1 MKRGIMKTL
10 VGNRCLTIKTKM
22 TMKKILFVV
31 AAVAS
36 MVFTACNKEEF
47 SVIENAAV
55 GTIEFTASFDAETKT
70 TLNNGKTEWLKGD
83 EISINGVKFTA
94 NEAGASVKFT
104 NAETP
109 TGEFKAPFT
118 AVYPYS
124 SELPATQ
131 TVSNGTFED
140 ETVVSVAY
148 IEERA
153 DVLNFKHVSS
163 VIKFQVSTEGVK
175 ELVFESNKDLAGAI
189 NVNKDASYTVSN
201 GSKTITVKPKNG
213 TFSTSDTYYVSV
225 LPTIGTANQ
234 DFAIKTEG
242 VTVKSGNVKFVRNTI
257 ADAKSIKVKYTY
269 MRPSLVWNIAN
280 PRYAAYFYL
289 SDSNNCWVDMN
300 DDDKDG
306 IYRAVVP
313 EGLTKVVFCR
323 MNPNAT
329 TNNWENNNKWNQTID
344 LNVNIGQVYVVKPL
358 TWDKGAGTWY
368 ALDLAKDY
376 KEKTIYLK
384 PNSNWKEASARF
396 AVYLCNGTKGEKW
409 LSMTKLD
416 DNYYGVEQPSDFTFA
431 NYKNIIFCR
440 MNPSN
445 STNSWDNKWNQ
456 TGDLETSQ
464 IITSNNYCCKIN
476 DGHWDAGT
484 NVTWS
489 KVLD

>member
-1 MKRGIMKTL
+1 
-10 VGNRCLTIKTKM
+10 
-22 TMKKILFVV
+22 MKKILFLV

-36 MVFTACNKEEF
+36 IMLTACVKEEYNV
-47 SVIENAAV
+47 SENAPV

-124 SELPATQ
+124 SKLPATQ

-213 TFSTSDTYYVSV
+213 TFSTSETYYVSV

-257 ADAKSIKVKYTY
+257 ADAKSIEVKYVY
-269 MRPSLVWNIAN
+269 LKPNAN
-280 PRYAAYFYL
+280 WISSNARFAAYFFEGY
-289 SDSNNCWVDMN
+289 NNIWVNMN
-300 DDDKDG
+300 DSDNDG
-306 IYRAVVP
+306 IYSAVVP
-313 EGLTKVVFCR
+313 YSYTNVLFGRMNPSSEDNGWTQDTQIWNKTKDLIVPKDTENCYVVHIEEWSEGEGDWFTKDDANNLLYLLPQSEWDKDNARFAAYFFGSGEKWVSMKKFITNKYYVVKPSGYSKVIFCR
-323 MNPNAT
+323 MNGSNN
-329 TNNWENNNKWNQTID
+329 TNNWENKWNQTVD
-344 LNVNIGQVYVVKPL
+344 LSIPTNGNNTCTISDFWNGNGA
-358 TWDKGAGTWY
+358 KGA
-368 ALDLAKDY
+368 
-376 KEKTIYLK
+376 
-384 PNSNWKEASARF
+384 
-396 AVYLCNGTKGEKW
+396 
-409 LSMTKLD
+409 
-416 DNYYGVEQPSDFTFA
+416 
-431 NYKNIIFCR
+431 
-440 MNPSN
+440 
-445 STNSWDNKWNQ
+445 
-456 TGDLETSQ
+456 
-464 IITSNNYCCKIN
+464 
-476 DGHWDAGT
+476 
-484 NVTWS
+484 WS
-489 KVLD
+489 RK